1 MGTNY
6 FLRTKACEKCGR
18 SDPSKHIGKSSIGW
32 QFHFRGYRDED
43 ITSFKKWVELLSD
56 PNSEIYDEYDGK
68 KEVEEFIKMIKDSL
82 NDRINHYNVCCG
94 HPETKIEREYIADN
108 NGICY
113 KELERV
119 TWKDEDGFAFSDI
132 EFG

>member
-1 MGTNY
+1 
-6 FLRTKACEKCGR
+6 
-18 SDPSKHIGKSSIGW
+18 
-32 QFHFRGYRDED
+32 
-43 ITSFKKWVELLSD
+43 
-56 PNSEIYDEYDGK
+56 
-68 KEVEEFIKMIKDSL
+68 MIKDSL

-132 EFG
+132 EFC